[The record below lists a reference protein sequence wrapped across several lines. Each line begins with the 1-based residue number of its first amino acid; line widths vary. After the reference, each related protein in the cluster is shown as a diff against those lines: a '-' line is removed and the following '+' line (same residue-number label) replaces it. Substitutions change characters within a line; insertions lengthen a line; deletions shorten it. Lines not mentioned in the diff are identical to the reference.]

1 MNLIFMGTSE
11 FAVPIL
17 QALYASAHK
26 IIQVYTTPPAHAGR
40 GLALQRTPVHLEAVK
55 LGLPVSCPQ
64 SLKKDPAIISE
75 IKNLEADAIIVASYG
90 RILPDSLLHAHKYG
104 CINVHPS
111 ALPRWR
117 GAAPIERTILAGD
130 ESTQVCIM
138 KMDAGIDTGDVFL
151 REDIKVPPKVTA
163 SELREKLSILGAEL
177 LLATL
182 ENISQIVPKKQS
194 SEGVIY
200 AEKLKKEEG
209 LIKWAQVS
217 SEQVERMIRAFNP
230 WPGCFFEYHGEKIRI
245 LDSEIIPSS
254 NAFAAGTVMDN
265 LLTIACGIGTDLLR
279 PLILQ
284 RSGKRPLAV
293 KDFLNGFKMPK
304 GTILSS

>member
-17 QALYASAHK
+17 QALHASAHK
-26 IIQVYTTPPAHAGR
+26 IIQVYTTPPAQAGR
-40 GLALQRTPVHLEAVK
+40 GLVLQRTPVHLEAVK
-55 LGLPVSCPQ
+55 LELPVSCPQ

-104 CINVHPS
+104 CINIHPS

-117 GAAPIERTILAGD
+117 GAAPIERTILVGD

-151 REDIKVPPKVTA
+151 REEVKIPSKITA
-163 SELREKLSILGAEL
+163 PELRDKLSVLGAEL
-177 LLATL
+177 LLSVL

-194 SEGVIY
+194 QEDVIY
-200 AEKLKKEEG
+200 AEKLKKDEG
-209 LIKWAQVS
+209 LINWKSVS
-217 SEQVERMIRAFNP
+217 SEQVERMLRAFNP
-230 WPGCFFEYHGEKIRI
+230 WPGCFFEYKGEKIRI
-245 LDSEIIPSS
+245 LKAEVVEQVHHSGDPGLVVDGSLSIC
-254 NAFAAGTVMDN
+254 
-265 LLTIACGIGTDLLR
+265 CGIGTNLLR
-279 PLILQ
+279 PLVLQ
-284 RSGKRPLAV
+284 RPGKKPVFV
-293 KDFLNGFKMPK
+293 KDFLNGFAIAK
-304 GTILSS
+304 GTIL